1 MTTKLD
7 TFTFPFEPEI
17 RFEREHSVAQKEV
30 LKKFGTSKEW
40 LGAGS
45 LKITLTGRLSG
56 TNCYSD
62 RDSLLTLFATKNTTV
77 NFYSDTI
84 GFGSAGSPKNVWL
97 LNCVFIHSTGLK
109 NVVDYTISLEE
120 DNP

>member
-7 TFTFPFEPEI
+7 TFTFPYEPEI
-17 RFEREHSVAQKEV
+17 RLEREHNVAHKDV

-40 LGAGS
+40 TGAGS

-56 TNCYSD
+56 SNCYTN
-62 RDSLLTLFATKNTTV
+62 RDSLLNLFATKKEPV

-84 GFGSAGSPKNVWL
+84 GFGSEGSPKSIWL
-97 LNCVFIHSTGLK
+97 LSCVFVHPTGAK
-109 NVVDYTISLEE
+109 NTVDYTIALEE